1 MNSQEL
7 MMKAS
12 DALAED
18 NLQEA
23 ERLFLLAAD
32 ADSSNY
38 LAFYNL
44 GLLASDQE
52 RLEDARIYLEKALGL
67 KSDDADILTALGT
80 VYLKAERDS
89 EAEELFQKA
98 LESGESDVLCNNMG
112 TIFFRR
118 KNYKKAKEFYRR
130 ALDINPDYQVA
141 RENIAL
147 ANFYLAMLT

>member
-1 MNSQEL
+1 MDSREL
-7 MMKAS
+7 MLKGA

-18 NLQEA
+18 NIKEA
-23 ERLFLLAAD
+23 EKLFRMAAE
-32 ADSSNY
+32 ADSSNH

-44 GLLASDQE
+44 GILASDQDK
-52 RLEDARIYLEKALGL
+52 LEDARIYLEKAAAL
-67 KSDDADILTALGT
+67 KDDDADILTALGT
-80 VYLKAERDS
+80 VHLKAGDDT
-89 EAEELFQKA
+89 EAEKLFLKA
-98 LESGESDVLCNNMG
+98 LELEESDVLYNNLG

-118 KNYKKAKEFYRR
+118 KNYGKAKEFYRK

>member
-1 MNSQEL
+1 MDSQEL
-7 MMKAS
+7 LMKGA

-23 ERLFLLAAD
+23 ESLFLLAAE
-32 ADSSNY
+32 ADNSNY

-44 GLLASDQE
+44 GLLASDQD
-52 RLEDARIYLEKALGL
+52 RLEDALKWLEKALAL
-67 KSDDADILTALGT
+67 KNDDADILTTLGT
-80 VYLKAERDS
+80 VHLKAGRDS
-89 EAEELFQKA
+89 EAEILFQKA
-98 LESGESDVLCNNMG
+98 LKIGENEVIYNNLG

-118 KNYKKAKEFYRR
+118 KDYRKAKKLFRR

>member
-1 MNSQEL
+1 
-7 MMKAS
+7 MKAS

-44 GLLASDQE
+44 GILASDQD
-52 RLEDARIYLEKALGL
+52 RLEDARLYLEKALAL

-80 VYLKAERDS
+80 VHLKAERDT
-89 EAEELFQKA
+89 EAEALFQKA
-98 LESGESDVLCNNMG
+98 LERGESDVLYNNLG
-112 TIFFRR
+112 AIFFRR
-118 KNYKKAKEFYRR
+118 KDYKQAKEFFRR
-130 ALDINPDYQVA
+130 ALDINPDYQTA

-147 ANFYLAMLT
+147 ANFYLAMLN

>member
-1 MNSQEL
+1 
-7 MMKAS
+7 MKAS

-44 GLLASDQE
+44 GLLASDQD
-52 RLEDARIYLEKALGL
+52 RLDDARIYLEEAFSL
-67 KSDDADILTALGT
+67 KSDDVDILTALGT
-80 VYLKAERDS
+80 VHLKAERDA
-89 EAEELFQKA
+89 EAEKLFQKA
-98 LESGESDVLCNNMG
+98 IEMGESDALYNNMG

-118 KNYKKAKEFYRR
+118 KDYRKAKEFYRR
-130 ALDINPDYQVA
+130 ALDINPDYQTA

-147 ANFYLAMLT
+147 ANFYLAMLN

>member
-7 MMKAS
+7 LMKGA

-23 ERLFLLAAD
+23 ERLFLLAAK
-32 ADSSNY
+32 ADDTNY
-38 LAFYNL
+38 LALYNL

-52 RLEDARIYLEKALGL
+52 RLEDALTWLEKAYSL
-67 KSDDADILTALGT
+67 KNDDVDILTALGT
-80 VYLKAERDS
+80 VHLKAGRDS
-89 EAEELFQKA
+89 EAEILFQKA
-98 LESGESDVLCNNMG
+98 LKLGENEVIYNNLG

-118 KNYKKAKEFYRR
+118 KDYRKAKEFFRK

-141 RENIAL
+141 RENLAL

>member
-7 MMKAS
+7 MMQAS

-23 ERLFLLAAD
+23 ERLLLLAAD

-80 VYLKAERDS
+80 VHLKAERDS

>member
-7 MMKAS
+7 LMKGA
-12 DALAED
+12 DALTED
-18 NLQEA
+18 NLKEA
-23 ERLFLLAAD
+23 ERFFISAAE
-32 ADSSNY
+32 ADDSNY

-44 GLLASDQE
+44 GLLASDQD
-52 RLEDARIYLEKALGL
+52 RLEDALTWLEKALAL
-67 KSDDADILTALGT
+67 KNDDADILTALGT
-80 VYLKAERDS
+80 VHLKAGRDS
-89 EAEELFQKA
+89 EAEILFQKA
-98 LESGESDVLCNNMG
+98 LKMGENEVIYNNLG

-118 KNYKKAKEFYRR
+118 KDYRKAKKLFRR

>member
-1 MNSQEL
+1 MDSREL
-7 MMKAS
+7 LMKGA

-23 ERLFLLAAD
+23 ERLFLLAAE
-32 ADSSNY
+32 ADNSNY

-52 RLEDARIYLEKALGL
+52 RLEDALTWLDKANSL
-67 KSDDADILTALGT
+67 KNYDIDILTALGT
-80 VYLKAERDS
+80 VLLKAERNS
-89 EAEELFQKA
+89 EAEILFQKA
-98 LESGESDVLCNNMG
+98 LKVGESEVLYNNLG

-118 KNYKKAKEFYRR
+118 KDYRKAKELFRK
-130 ALDINPDYQVA
+130 ALDINPDYKVA

-147 ANFYLAMLT
+147 TNFYLAMLT

>member
-7 MMKAS
+7 MMKAA

-18 NLQEA
+18 DMHEA
-23 ERLFLLAAD
+23 ERLFLLAVE

-44 GLLASDQE
+44 GLLASGQE
-52 RLEDARIYLEKALGL
+52 KLEIARTYLEKALSL
-67 KSDDADILTALGT
+67 KKDDVDILTALGT
-80 VYLKAERDS
+80 VHLKAGGVV
-89 EAEELFQKA
+89 EAEKLFQKA
-98 LESGESDVLCNNMG
+98 LKIGENEVLYNNLG

-118 KNYKKAKEFYRR
+118 KDYLKAKEFYRK

-141 RENIAL
+141 RENVAL

>member
-23 ERLFLLAAD
+23 ERLLLLAAE

-44 GLLASDQE
+44 GILASDQDK
-52 RLEDARIYLEKALGL
+52 LEDARIYLEKAIAL
-67 KSDDADILTALGT
+67 KDDDADILTALGT
-80 VYLKAERDS
+80 VHLKAERDT
-89 EAEELFQKA
+89 EAEALFQKA
-98 LESGESDVLCNNMG
+98 LERGESDVLYNNLG

-118 KNYKKAKEFYRR
+118 KDYKQAKEFFRR
-130 ALDINPDYQVA
+130 ALDINPDYQTA

>member
-7 MMKAS
+7 MMQAS

-23 ERLFLLAAD
+23 ERLLLLAAD

-52 RLEDARIYLEKALGL
+52 KLEKARTYLEKALSL
-67 KSDDADILTALGT
+67 KDDDVDILTALGT
-80 VYLKAERDS
+80 VHLKAERDA
-89 EAEELFQKA
+89 EAEKLFQKA
-98 LESGESDVLCNNMG
+98 LEQDESDVLYNNMG

-118 KNYKKAKEFYRR
+118 KDYGKAKEFYRR
-130 ALDINPDYQVA
+130 ALDINTDYQVA

-147 ANFYLAMLT
+147 ANFYLAMLS

>member
-1 MNSQEL
+1 MNSREL
-7 MMKAS
+7 MMKGA
-12 DALAED
+12 DALAEE

-23 ERLFLLAAD
+23 EKLFLMAAE
-32 ADSSNY
+32 ADSTNY

-52 RLEDARIYLEKALGL
+52 KLEEARTYLEKALSL
-67 KSDDADILTALGT
+67 KDDDADILTALGT
-80 VYLKAERDS
+80 VHLKEGQDT
-89 EAEELFQKA
+89 EAETLFQKA
-98 LESGESDVLCNNMG
+98 LKLEESDVLYNNMG

-118 KNYKKAKEFYRR
+118 KNYRRAKEFYRK